1 MKTTTTTVEIRPA
14 VAAVTEKRTVLEL
27 TQREL
32 LLIAGAL
39 GAATPRAVKD
49 VVENRGFVLGDVDAV
64 SRDLYPLFT
73 DTLKAATDSTKK

>member
-1 MKTTTTTVEIRPA
+1 MKTTTTVVEIRPA

-39 GAATPRAVKD
+39 GAATPGGVKS
-49 VVENRGFVLGDVDAV
+49 VVEGRGFVLGDIDAV
-64 SRDLYPLFT
+64 SRDMYPLFT
-73 DTLKAATDSTKK
+73 DALKAATDSTKK